1 MNIFKLDTHMHFDLY
16 KDRTE
21 VLDYVESE
29 KSYTIAVTNLPDLY
43 EKYLN
48 SYNNIRRNYIRFALG
63 FHPEL
68 AFQYQHQINKFDVYL
83 TSTKYIGE
91 IGLDF
96 SSSEE
101 SNRMAQEKIFTHI
114 VQSCNRIGGKILTV
128 HSRRA
133 EKEVMKILQEVISCS
148 VIMHWYSGPLALI
161 DEGLKRG
168 YYYSINHQMLQSRNG
183 RKIVDYIPINR
194 ILFESDAPFTKGMG
208 IKYKTDF
215 IRDLYKYLCNSRNI
229 FEEEMSLQIRENFRT
244 LLMKSQN

>member
-1 MNIFKLDTHMHFDLY
+1 MNTFKLDTHMHFDLY

-21 VLDYVESE
+21 VLNYIESE
-29 KSYTIAVTNLPDLY
+29 KSYTVAVTNLPDLY
-43 EKYLN
+43 EKYFDF
-48 SYNNIRRNYIRFALG
+48 YHNIRSKYIRFALG

-83 TSTKYIGE
+83 TSTKYVGE

-96 SSSEE
+96 SFKEE
-101 SNRMAQEKIFTHI
+101 SNRSVQEKIFTHI
-114 VQSCNRIGGKILTV
+114 VQSCNRVGGKILTI

-133 EKEVMKILQEVISCS
+133 EKEVMRILQEVSSCS

-168 YYYSINHQMLQSRNG
+168 YYYSINHQMLQSHNG

-215 IRDLYKYLCNSRNI
+215 IGDLYKYLCGSRDLV
-229 FEEEMSLQIRENFRT
+229 EEELSLQIRENFRT
-244 LLMKSQN
+244 LLMKNSN